1 MFEFIDEKLGRVKVI
16 NITEARA
23 SMAMIMNDKE
33 FNYVITKNNRPV
45 RVIINYD
52 TYKKSQL
59 MTNYLKGIKGG
70 ELKDPLKGLLKQKEK
85 DLKKQVAETP
95 VKKEVVSLETAPV
108 EIDKKLEEPTQK
120 PSTQESA
127 TQESA
132 TQESATRES
141 ATREPATEEP
151 LPQEPAPF
159 VVEPLTPPPSSD
171 YFNRFRKLYEAP
183 RYEAKTPPL
192 SANQVTTA
200 PLKPASPELSA
211 GPPKPPTALSE
222 PKPLPPV
229 AETPLPRR
237 SGGHDL
243 PSIQDLL
250 MDLENEKLSDEN
262 DLLSDNQINQ
272 LVGRL
277 SK

>member
-23 SMAMIMNDKE
+23 SMALIMNDKE

-59 MTNYLKGIKGG
+59 ARDGVPTQSLKGGKNG
-70 ELKDPLKGLLKQKEK
+70 EFKDPLKGLLEQKEK

-95 VKKEVVSLETAPV
+95 VKNPVLPPMVTETAPPPPPEPPSPPLSQ
-108 EIDKKLEEPTQK
+108 EIA
-120 PSTQESA
+120 QESA
-127 TQESA
+127 SES
-132 TQESATRES
+132 
-141 ATREPATEEP
+141 
-151 LPQEPAPF
+151 
-159 VVEPLTPPPSSD
+159 VEADSPPDVEISTLTPPPSSD

-183 RYEAKTPPL
+183 RYEVKAPEQKQEPVRPVHQEFLAAPQEPPSDL
-192 SANQVTTA
+192 
-200 PLKPASPELSA
+200 PAQ
-211 GPPKPPTALSE
+211 
-222 PKPLPPV
+222 KPLLPV
-229 AETPLPRR
+229 VESPVPRR
-237 SGGHDL
+237 SGGRDL

-262 DLLSDNQINQ
+262 DGLSSDQVNK